1 VTRPGALLQGGFAF
15 AGGLAAYAAHL
26 VVTFWLVSAGCPA
39 GTGLV
44 VAVATV
50 AAAAVAAAAIV
61 TGLRLRRRQRAEEL
75 LPPWLGRAGVYLS
88 GLALAIIILS
98 GVAAVVLPGCG
109 A

>member
-1 VTRPGALLQGGFAF
+1 VTRRGALLQGGFAF

-26 VVTFWLVSAGCPA
+26 VVSFWLVSAGCPA

-75 LPPWLGRAGVYLS
+75 PPWLGRAGVYLS